1 MMKKNNLRQLG
12 APLVRCAVIG
22 SLFCAS
28 LILASCRQEVEH
40 GGRHPL
46 VQVGNVFLYE
56 EDMAQSLPY
65 GLSDVDSVRFVREF
79 VQKWIE
85 EQVLYE
91 KAEHNVRGD
100 ERIERMVEEYRRTLV
115 LNNYESRLLQQKV
128 SEELP
133 EEELYHYYEEN
144 KRLFVLEE
152 SVVKGVFIKVPLSSP
167 GLKDLR
173 KWYKDG
179 SDEALEQLE
188 ELAFRHA
195 VIYEH
200 FYEHWMPISEL
211 EAKVVVNLAEISKD
225 FDKQRDIEA
234 KDEEYCYLLHIEEFV
249 EKGEVKP
256 YELARHEIVDLLANY
271 RKVVL
276 MNEVKRDLYNE
287 SVEMGRIKYYYNDNE
302 TMQIVGD
309 TVHHADDGN
318 AVGGT
323 R

>member
-1 MMKKNNLRQLG
+1 M
-12 APLVRCAVIG
+12 
-22 SLFCAS
+22 
-28 LILASCRQEVEH
+28 
-40 GGRHPL
+40 

-56 EDMAQSLPY
+56 EDMVQSIPY
-65 GLSDVDSVRFVREF
+65 GMTGDDSVKFVREF

-91 KAEHNVRGD
+91 KAEHNVRDD
-100 ERIERMVEEYRRTLV
+100 ERIERMVAEYRRTLV
-115 LNNYESRLLQQKV
+115 LNNYERRLLQQKV

-133 EEELYHYYEEN
+133 EEELQHYYEEN
-144 KRLFVLEE
+144 KQLFILEE
-152 SVVKGVFIKVPLSSP
+152 SVIRGVFIKVPLSSP
-167 GLKDLR
+167 GLKDL
-173 KWYKDG
+173 KKLYKDS
-179 SDEALEQLE
+179 SDEAQERLE

-200 FYEHWMPISEL
+200 FYEHWIPVSEL

-234 KDEEYCYLLHIEEFV
+234 KDGEYCYLLHIDNFV

-271 RKVVL
+271 RKVAL

-287 SVEMGRIKYYYNDNE
+287 SVEMGRIKYYYNE
-302 TMQIVGD
+302 TMQTVGD
-309 TVHHADDGN
+309 TVHHADDGH